1 MLLSLFTTFSPNI
14 LVFPP
19 NIFDKCTPV
28 SDAAGKGRGLNDTFA
43 QSFLVLRTNFT
54 LTASN
59 GSRTKWYGQ
68 NGMDKMVYRQ
78 NGIGQY
84 GIQTK
89 WYWTIY
95 GMDKM

>member
-28 SDAAGKGRGLNDTFA
+28 SAAAGKGRGLNDTFA
-43 QSFLVLRTNFT
+43 QSLLVLRTHFT

-78 NGIGQY
+78 KINGVGQ
-84 GIQTK
+84 
-89 WYWTIY
+89 Y
-95 GMDKM
+95 GMDKMVRTKWYG